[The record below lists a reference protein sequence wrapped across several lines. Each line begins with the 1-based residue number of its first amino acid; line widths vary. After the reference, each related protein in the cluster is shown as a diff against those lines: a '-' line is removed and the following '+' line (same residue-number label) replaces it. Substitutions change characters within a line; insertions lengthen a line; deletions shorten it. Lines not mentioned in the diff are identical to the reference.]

1 MLFLG
6 SIFYSFSFCVLAVD
20 TVSLPDIYV
29 YSIGAYI
36 HHFYVYPR
44 GAYKQ
49 VTSTR
54 GVFFVRSLA
63 TSFVHQNCP
72 SKHAH
77 VHMLSTRLFKD

>member
-20 TVSLPDIYV
+20 TVSLADIHV

-54 GVFFVRSLA
+54 GVFLVYSWA

-72 SKHAH
+72 STQAH
-77 VHMLSTRLFKD
+77 VRMLSTRLFKD